1 MTKKRNIFIL
11 IFAVIAII
19 AIIFARQIISNN
31 QNTAAGGGGRSAAV
45 ISVETTNA
53 AARKMQEIREF
64 NGTIR
69 ASYTYVVSAKVPGR
83 LMSINKRIGDRV
95 RANEVIGRIDDTEFR
110 TNLNEA
116 NTQLAHTQT
125 ELNRARDLFEKGIV
139 SKAEF
144 DAIET
149 RFQTQRARRD
159 LAQTAYENTYIRAAQ
174 GGFVALRH
182 TDGGALL
189 SRGTEVLTIVG
200 IDTVFA
206 EIAVGERDFRNI
218 TAGKKATVRA
228 EAIPNQ
234 SFDGAVHRVAP
245 FFQTSSRTAA
255 VEVALRNEN
264 HLLKPG
270 MSARISI
277 IVNEDD
283 NAQVIPSAALVERG
297 GVQSVFIVNDENNAE
312 LVPVQTGI
320 YDGRFVQI
328 LSPEITA
335 PIVTLGQHLLRP
347 NSAVRVVNGDR
358 GGGGGSDRG
367 SGGGRRGRE

>member
-1 MTKKRNIFIL
+1 MRKKRILFIFI
-11 IFAVIAII
+11 IAAAAIAAII
-19 AIIFARQIISNN
+19 TTRQI
-31 QNTAAGGGGRSAAV
+31 TAKKQSATTGGGGRGAAV
-45 ISVETTNA
+45 VSVETASIST
-53 AARKMQEIREF
+53 RPMREIREF

-83 LMSINKRIGDRV
+83 LVSINRRIGDKV
-95 RANEVIGRIDDTEFR
+95 RANEVVGRIDDTEYR

-144 DAIET
+144 DALDT
-149 RFQTQRARRD
+149 RFQTQKARRD

-174 GGFVALRH
+174 GGFVAQRH

-200 IDTVFA
+200 IDTIFA
-206 EIAVGERDFRNI
+206 ELSVNERDFRSI
-218 TAGKKATVRA
+218 TPGKSASVRA
-228 EAIPNQ
+228 EAIPDQ
-234 SFDGAVHRVAP
+234 SFEGLVHRIAP
-245 FFQTSSRTAA
+245 FFQAGTRTALA
-255 VEVALRNEN
+255 EVALRNDQ

-277 IVNEDD
+277 VINEDE
-283 NAQVIPSAALVERG
+283 NARTIPSAAIIERN
-297 GVQSVFIVNDENNAE
+297 GVQSVYIVNDENKAE
-312 LVPVQTGI
+312 LIPVQTGI

-328 LSPEITA
+328 LSPELNQPVI
-335 PIVTLGQHLLRP
+335 TLGQHLLRP
-347 NSAVRVVNGDR
+347 NSVVRVVDG
-358 GGGGGSDRG
+358 
-367 SGGGRRGRE
+367 GGGRRRGE